1 MYDIKL
7 QPKITAYRIL
17 KQWEDAPAWMI
28 RELKS
33 QHFNCIAITIIHQP
47 EMPQLVAP
55 VCVPVLI
62 ILFVCIL
69 KGPSSPP
76 GSLQKPSLRLPSG
89 WVTWTAASIPS
100 STRAPARS
108 SRRPSTACS
117 VGAAWEPGRRLFS
130 ARDTCTPSPR
140 LRPSHRAPPP
150 PSRAETVGL
159 CARCVAA
166 EQFPAPPSPAP
177 MRFRERLCWSPG
189 VSRQVKQR
197 CRRTPAVTDQP
208 RFYGF
213 PLALQEKPSDCQKGE
228 KNIFLCTALPG
239 GDEHGHLWCIFAL
252 LSDWEFTASW

>member
-1 MYDIKL
+1 MRRCSSMNGEGIEIPTFQLHRDHDH
-7 QPKITAYRIL
+7 PWTRN
-17 KQWEDAPAWMI
+17 APTSSSC
-28 RELKS
+28 LCS
-33 QHFNCIAITIIHQP
+33 CTNH
-47 EMPQLVAP
+47 
-55 VCVPVLI
+55 
-62 ILFVCIL
+62 LFVCNL

-89 WVTWTAASIPS
+89 WVTSTAASIPS

-117 VGAAWEPGRRLFS
+117 VDAAWEAGRRLFS

-150 PSRAETVGL
+150 SRAE
-159 CARCVAA
+159 AFRPRAQCVAA

-177 MRFRERLCWSPG
+177 TRSRERLCWSPG
-189 VSRQVKQR
+189 VSRQVKQQ

-208 RFYGF
+208 RCYGF
-213 PLALQEKPSDCQKGE
+213 PLASQEKPSDCQKGE

-239 GDEHGHLWCIFAL
+239 GDKRGHLWCIFAL
-252 LSDWEFTASW
+252 LSDWEFTASR